1 MIHHSLP
8 QVTAAPVRMVDR
20 LDGLSVI
27 RNPDCAA
34 AFWQR
39 ANGPSFQDWLDTLEP
54 ERLPTG
60 CMVLHPKAVRQ
71 VVLQICDSVGTPDCR
86 ERAALVD
93 DVAALAE
100 CFANLMSVPWL
111 RVRLDVATTDACRR
125 VRVDPSSARL
135 FCTYRGPATQW
146 RVAAENVGP
155 RCLFTV
161 PTAAPIVLRGMRW
174 AGGAE
179 LVRSSTPLEGVRD
192 TRFVL
197 SLDPVLDLEDA
208 L

>member
-27 RNPDCAA
+27 RDPDCAA

-39 ANGPSFQDWLDTLEP
+39 APCPSFQDWLDTLDP
-54 ERLPTG
+54 EQFPTG

-71 VVLQICDSVGTPDCR
+71 VVLQICDSVGTPDCG
-86 ERAALVD
+86 ERAALLD
-93 DVAALAE
+93 DVAVLAE
-100 CFANLMSVPWL
+100 YFADLMSAPWL
-111 RVRLDVATTDACRR
+111 RVRLDAATTDASRR
-125 VRVDPSSARL
+125 VRMDPSGARL

-155 RCLFTV
+155 RCVFSV

-179 LVRSSTPLEGVRD
+179 LVHSSTPLEGVRK

-197 SLDPVLDLEDA
+197 SLDPMLVLEETL
-208 L
+208 